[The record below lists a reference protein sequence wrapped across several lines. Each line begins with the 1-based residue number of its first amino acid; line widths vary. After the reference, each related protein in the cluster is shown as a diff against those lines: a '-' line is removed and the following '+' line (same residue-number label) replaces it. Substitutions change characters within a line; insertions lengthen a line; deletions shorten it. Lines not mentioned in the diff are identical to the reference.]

1 MKALSV
7 RAKEEFGAGEQVFN
21 GTFSP
26 AGLPEGKYQF
36 LIFDA
41 AYPNITGQVTFD
53 VKAPVGDPTSW
64 KVEVSDL
71 NKDGFVDVAVNS
83 EADANKQFGVALM
96 ASARNGVKLGPVDL
110 NNYDVRI
117 KDAKG
122 NILKAAREDR
132 REYKYDSTW
141 VVSGSAVSG
150 SAVSGSAVSGSAVSG
165 SAVSGSAVRTKI
177 DKLKTG
183 KYTIDVL
190 QGNTVKA
197 RGIVTVVDTQT
208 RPVVKPLSFRSDYT
222 DAASAFDE
230 CFDVTI
236 KGGKVIGLSP
246 EFEKTTVD
254 TRAFAKKVDVL
265 QAIGD
270 SYYIE
275 HEVNVGY
282 YITVPVDFDGYIR

>member
-26 AGLPEGKYQF
+26 AGKPEGKYQF

-64 KVEVSDL
+64 KVEVSSL

-83 EADANKQFGVALM
+83 ADHANKQFGVKLM
-96 ASARNGVKLGPVDL
+96 AYARNGVKLGPVNL

-122 NILKAAREDR
+122 NILKAASEDSRE

-150 SAVSGSAVSGSAVSG
+150 SAVT
-165 SAVSGSAVRTKI
+165 GSAVRTKI
-177 DKLKTG
+177 DKLETG

-208 RPVVKPLSFRSDYT
+208 LPVVKPRSFRSVHT
-222 DAASAFDE
+222 DGILAFRE

-236 KGGKVIGLSP
+236 RGGEVLGVSP
-246 EFEKTTVD
+246 EFEKTTVN
-254 TRAFAKKVDVL
+254 TRAFAKKVDVQ

-270 SYYIE
+270 SCYIE